1 MFDEIFKR
9 KKPIP
14 DKLISYGFEKNGST
28 YQYST
33 DIRNGEFTLTVQIGA
48 DGTVDT
54 NLTENENGEP
64 YVLYKTGAS
73 GTYVGKIRTAIEQVL
88 SDVARQCY
96 ETAVF
101 KTEQA
106 QMIIKYVRESYGDE
120 LEFLWK
126 KFPDNAVWRR
136 KDNKKWYGAILT
148 VAGKKLGLETDK
160 IVEII
165 DLRMNS
171 TEAETV
177 LSRKHYY
184 PGWHMN
190 KKSWYT
196 FVLDGSISNEE
207 LKERM
212 MESYVLAGN

>member
-1 MFDEIFKR
+1 M
-9 KKPIP
+9 
-14 DKLISYGFEKNGST
+14 
-28 YQYST
+28 
-33 DIRNGEFTLTVQIGA
+33 
-48 DGTVDT
+48 
-54 NLTENENGEP
+54 TENENGEP

-212 MESYVLAGN
+212 MESYVLAGK

>member
-148 VAGKKLGLETDK
+148 VAGK
-160 IVEII
+160 
-165 DLRMNS
+165 R
-171 TEAETV
+171 
-177 LSRKHYY
+177 
-184 PGWHMN
+184 
-190 KKSWYT
+190 
-196 FVLDGSISNEE
+196 
-207 LKERM
+207 
-212 MESYVLAGN
+212 